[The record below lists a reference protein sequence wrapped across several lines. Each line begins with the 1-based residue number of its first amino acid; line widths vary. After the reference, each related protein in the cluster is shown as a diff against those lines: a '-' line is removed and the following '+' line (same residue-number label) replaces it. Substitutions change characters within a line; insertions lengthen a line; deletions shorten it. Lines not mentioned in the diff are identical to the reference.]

1 MVHISTYRGLDQK
14 TLASLTVEECLPLL
28 KSRARRA
35 YKRALKGVN
44 VELKNL
50 LKKVEKYKKLKIQKP
65 IRTHLRE
72 APILPNWLGL
82 KFAVHNGK
90 EFKEVLITID
100 KIGYRL
106 GDFSHTTGRVIH
118 AGPGIGATRG
128 SKYIP
133 LK

>member
-1 MVHISTYRGLDQK
+1 MVYIPTYRGLDAK
-14 TLASLTVEECLPLL
+14 TLQSLSIEECLPLL

-35 YKRALKGVN
+35 VKRALKGTN
-44 VELKNL
+44 VQLKKL
-50 LKKVEKYKKLKIQKP
+50 IQKVEKYKKLKIQKP
-65 IRTHLRE
+65 IRTHVRE

-90 EFKEVLITID
+90 EFKPVEITID

-106 GDFSHTTGRVIH
+106 GDFAYTTGRVIH

>member
-1 MVHISTYRGLDQK
+1 MVYIPTYRGLDAK
-14 TLASLTVEECLPLL
+14 TLQNLTIEECLPLL

-35 YKRALKGVN
+35 VKRALKGVN
-44 VELKNL
+44 VQLKKL
-50 LKKVEKYKKLKIQKP
+50 IQKVEKYKRLKIQKP
-65 IRTHLRE
+65 IRTHIRE
-72 APILPNWLGL
+72 APILPNWIGL

-90 EFKEVLITID
+90 EFKPVEITID

-106 GDFSHTTGRVIH
+106 GDFAYTTGRVIH